1 MATGNSGHRGW
12 EATGG
17 GWPLGDG
24 RPPGMGGHLGRP
36 PGQAATGNGQ
46 EGFLMMLFLLFTLSY
61 TIVCPP
67 PPSCYYGCPGAKS
80 CPWMRNNVI
89 CTIKNYL
96 VPKAQTAKG
105 KGGLLPSVG
114 IILDNDR
121 LCRRPVCCRRPN
133 SWLQTY
139 QSRQQWLKH
148 FAPMLQS
155 ANFKV
160 DRSLTT
166 VLNVVLIRHGHLS
179 QGAVMVYNKIRDM
192 VNGYNTHFW
201 LGDRLGDRL
210 YGGLGWN

>member
-1 MATGNSGHRGW
+1 
-12 EATGG
+12 
-17 GWPLGDG
+17 
-24 RPPGMGGHLGRP
+24 MGGHLGRP

-61 TIVCPP
+61 TIVCPPPP